1 MDLLLVVDNSKGCF
15 CMFRGFS
22 VDYRKLN
29 TRSLKDD
36 KEVTRGFIFHQKQV
50 KRLIESYSK
59 KVTKVETGAFRLTAV
74 LYFSR
79 ARI

>member
-1 MDLLLVVDNSKGCF
+1 
-15 CMFRGFS
+15 MFRGFS

-74 LYFSR
+74 EHIASLLVSLSQKVMVLPL
-79 ARI
+79 